1 MPASGGEVDIA
12 VLVIDATSRME
23 MKNFGNCLLEESQ
36 KEVAEE
42 TMLPQ
47 EEVMDKAMARQQV
60 EAL

>member
-12 VLVIDATSRME
+12 ALVIGATSRME
-23 MKNFGNCLLEESQ
+23 MKNFENCLLEETL

-47 EEVMDKAMARQQV
+47 EGVMDKAMARQPV

>member
-12 VLVIDATSRME
+12 VLVIGATSRME
-23 MKNFGNCLLEESQ
+23 MRNFENCLVEETS

-47 EEVMDKAMARQQV
+47 EGAMDKAMARQPV

>member
-12 VLVIDATSRME
+12 ALVIDATSRTE
-23 MKNFGNCLLEESQ
+23 MKNFENCLLEKTL

-47 EEVMDKAMARQQV
+47 EGVMDKAMARQPV
-60 EAL
+60 EAR